1 MRLSSP
7 AMPSLRARAALLVAV
22 LAVAACSAASPT
34 TTVTTTPSETTV
46 PATTT
51 TPTTLPPRVPG
62 PIGDPYF
69 PELGDSGIDVREYRL
84 DLLVDPDL
92 GEIVTATAEILAH
105 ALRDLPAVHLDLIG
119 LAVRAVRVDG
129 VEVPARRDGPKL
141 IVQPPQPLRGG
152 TDFVV
157 AVDYGGR
164 PEPFRIPGFD
174 TPAGWVVTAE
184 GVHVVA
190 QPDGARTWFPSNDHP
205 SDKATFTIA
214 VTVPAPF
221 VAVANGSLVE
231 RVSVADGA
239 RFVWRMDEPMATYLA
254 TVVVGELVEV
264 EQRVAGRVRIR
275 DYLPADLADP
285 PPAPLR
291 RAPDMLEFLETWFGP
306 YPFSTYGH
314 VVVPDFAIALETQT
328 MAVLGRLAI
337 DDRTVVHE
345 LAHQW
350 FGNSVS
356 VATWQDV
363 WLSEGFASFAELLWI
378 EHDAGSDAM
387 LAEVRRRHAVLS
399 ARPHRPIIDPG
410 LDELFGIAVY
420 WRGSLTLHALRLAI
434 GDETLREVLTIYA
447 ARFEHGNASTA
458 DFVAVAEEVSG
469 VDLVPLFEAW
479 LRDVDLPPLP
489 D

>member
-1 MRLSSP
+1 
-7 AMPSLRARAALLVAV
+7 MPSLRARAALLVAV
-22 LAVAACSAASPT
+22 LAVAACSAAPPAT
-34 TTVTTTPSETTV
+34 TAATTPSETTV
-46 PATTT
+46 PATATT
-51 TPTTLPPRVPG
+51 IPTPTTLSPGVPG
-62 PIGDPYF
+62 PVGDPYI

-84 DLLVDPDL
+84 DLVVDPDL
-92 GEIVTATAEILAH
+92 GEIVTATAEIDAH
-105 ALRDLPAVHLDLIG
+105 ARSDLAAVHLDLIG
-119 LAVRAVRVDG
+119 LEVRAVRVDG
-129 VEVPARRDGPKL
+129 VEVPAQREGPKL

-164 PEPFRIPGFD
+164 PEPFTIPGFD

-205 SDKATFTIA
+205 SDKAAFTIA

-221 VAVANGSLVE
+221 VAVANGSLEE
-231 RVSVADGA
+231 RGAVADGT
-239 RFVWRMDEPMATYLA
+239 RFVWRMYEPMATYLA

-264 EQRVAGRVRIR
+264 EQRAAGRVRIR
-275 DYLPADLADP
+275 DHLPVDLADP

-291 RAPDMLEFLETWFGP
+291 RTPDMLEFLETWFGP

-328 MAVLGRLAI
+328 MTVLGRLAI

-378 EHDAGSDAM
+378 EHDAGPEAM

-410 LDELFGIAVY
+410 LDELFGLGVY

-434 GDETLREVLTIYA
+434 GDEAMRAVLTTYA

-458 DFVAVAEEVSG
+458 DFVAVAEEVAG
-469 VDLVPLFEAW
+469 VDLEPLFEGW
-479 LRDVDLPPLP
+479 LHQVELPPL